1 MGEKV
6 LIMEKEHDPGP
17 FFKEVRQRH
26 HITLNMIIEEMVEA
40 GVDKQIELNLDSLQL
55 FDQLNIGRAEVVDA
69 MIAALDRLSGEHYT
83 RDDVGYI
90 AFLASDAQDEG
101 E

>member
-1 MGEKV
+1 
-6 LIMEKEHDPGP
+6 MEGEHDLGP
-17 FFKEVRQRH
+17 LFKDVRQRH
-26 HITLNMIIEEMVEA
+26 HITLNMIIEDMVEA
-40 GVDKQIELNLDSLQL
+40 GVDKQIEFNLDSLQL

-90 AFLASDAQDEG
+90 AFLASSSQNQG